1 MKRVDEYITE
11 EEVKNYCF
19 DCNEMCTRH
28 CVIWRKA
35 ELRYNEETRKEVNN
49 KNENI

>member
-11 EEVKNYCF
+11 EEVKDYCS

-35 ELRYNEETRKEVNN
+35 ELRYNEETRKEV
-49 KNENI
+49 KIIK